1 MDIDFPKPKISLR
14 QAARAIAILSPV
26 KKNKKTLETALA
38 ICLTKFIFMSN
49 KGDGMIN
56 S

>member
-26 KKNKKTLETALA
+26 KKNKKTFETALA
-38 ICLTKFIFMSN
+38 ICLAKFIFMSN